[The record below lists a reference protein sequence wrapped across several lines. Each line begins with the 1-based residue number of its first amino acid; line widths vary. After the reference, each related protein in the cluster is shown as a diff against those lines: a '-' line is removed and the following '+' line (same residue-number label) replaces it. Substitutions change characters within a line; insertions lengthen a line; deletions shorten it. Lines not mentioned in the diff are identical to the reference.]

1 MKRKRK
7 VCLRSEN
14 TRVQQKLM
22 KKEGKKNIK
31 DDEKL
36 WKERRIRLR

>member
-1 MKRKRK
+1 MSKIWKYRGTLEADEKKR
-7 VCLRSEN
+7 V
-14 TRVQQKLM
+14 
-22 KKEGKKNIK
+22 KNIK